1 MKFEP
6 YAYQERAIRKIEN
19 ETSAGL
25 FLDMGLGKTV
35 ITLTAIKDLIEDF
48 AVWRVLVTAP
58 PRVAADT
65 WTREFRK
72 WDHLQGLRVS
82 TVIGT
87 PKQRAAALE
96 KDADVYII
104 SRDCL
109 AWLVDYYQQK
119 RNGWPFDMLVIDEL
133 SGFKNSQTKRFRA
146 IRKTLP
152 CTKRV
157 VGLTGTP
164 SPNGLIDLW
173 AQIYLLDRG
182 ERLGRTLGFYREKY
196 FRPGKRNG
204 FVVYQWEPVRGA
216 QEAIEDKL
224 RDLCLSMSAEDYL
237 QLPDFRTVIYPV
249 KLSEKVLRKYRK
261 MERELLIDVDG
272 QTVDAVNAAALTTKL
287 LQISSG
293 AIYDENGDVA
303 VLHEDK
309 LDALDE
315 IVESASGENVIVFY
329 AYRHELER
337 LKKRYPEAVD
347 VKDKDAISRWKKGE
361 ISMLLAHP
369 ASAGHGLN
377 LQSGGHISIW
387 YGLTTNLEYYQQ
399 ANKRLHRQG
408 QTRPVVN
415 YVLLS
420 RGTYDETVYHK
431 IIMSKEQEQESVIAA
446 LRARIKEVQ
455 DEWRMGL

>member
-1 MKFEP
+1 MEFYKP
-6 YAYQERAIRKIEN
+6 YDYQEYARRFIIDHDE
-19 ETSAGL
+19 AGL
-25 FLDMGLGKTV
+25 FLDMSLGKTV
-35 ITLTAIKDLIEDF
+35 VTLTALSDLSWDIG
-48 AVWRVLVTAP
+48 RVLVIAP
-58 PRVAADT
+58 KRPALDT
-65 WTREFRK
+65 WPEEIEK
-72 WDHLQGLRVS
+72 WEHLQDLDYAVA
-82 TVIGT
+82 IGT
-87 PKQRAAALE
+87 PQERRAALAQ
-96 KDADVYII
+96 DAYITI
-104 SRDCL
+104 INRENVV
-109 AWLVDYYQQK
+109 WLVNELK
-119 RNGWPFDMLVIDEL
+119 KKPWPYDCVVVDEL
-133 SGFKNSQTKRFRA
+133 TSFKSSKSQRFRA
-146 IRKTLP
+146 LKRMRPYIR
-152 CTKRV
+152 RV
-157 VGLTGTP
+157 IGLTGTP
-164 SPNGLIDLW
+164 ASNGYMDLW
-173 AQIYLLDRG
+173 AECFILDG
-182 ERLGRTLGFYREKY
+182 GAALGKTITGYRNQY
-196 FRPGKRNG
+196 FIPGRRNG
-204 FVVYQWEPVRGA
+204 AIIYDWVLREGA
-216 QEAIEDKL
+216 KEQILEKL
-224 RDLCLSMSAEDYL
+224 KSFCVTMKSEDYL
-237 QLPDFRTVIYPV
+237 QLPDFRTAIYPV

-347 VKDKDAISRWKKGE
+347 VKDKDAIPRWKKGE

-420 RGTYDETVYHK
+420 RGTYDEIVYHR

-455 DEWRMGL
+455 DA

>member
-1 MKFEP
+1 MEFYKP
-6 YAYQERAIRKIEN
+6 YDYQEYARRFIIDHDE
-19 ETSAGL
+19 AGL
-25 FLDMGLGKTV
+25 FLDMSLGKTV
-35 ITLTAIKDLIEDF
+35 VTLTALSDLSWDIG
-48 AVWRVLVTAP
+48 RVLVIAP
-58 PRVAADT
+58 KRPALDT
-65 WTREFRK
+65 WPEEIEK
-72 WDHLQGLRVS
+72 WEHLQDLDYAVA
-82 TVIGT
+82 IGT
-87 PKQRAAALE
+87 PQERRAALAQ
-96 KDADVYII
+96 DAYITI
-104 SRDCL
+104 INRENVV
-109 AWLVDYYQQK
+109 WLVNELK
-119 RNGWPFDMLVIDEL
+119 KKPWPYDCVVVDEL
-133 SGFKNSQTKRFRA
+133 TSFKSSKSQRFRA
-146 IRKTLP
+146 LKRMRPYIR
-152 CTKRV
+152 RV
-157 VGLTGTP
+157 IGLTGTP
-164 SPNGLIDLW
+164 ASNGYMDLW
-173 AQIYLLDRG
+173 AECFILDG
-182 ERLGRTLGFYREKY
+182 GAALGKTITGYRNQY
-196 FRPGKRNG
+196 FIPGRRNG
-204 FVVYQWEPVRGA
+204 AIIYDWVLREGA
-216 QEAIEDKL
+216 KEMILEKL
-224 RDLCLSMSAEDYL
+224 KSFCVTMKSEDYL

-249 KLSEKVLRKYRK
+249 KLSEKVFRKYRK
-261 MERELLIDVDG
+261 MERGLLIDVDG

-408 QTRPVVN
+408 QTQPVVN

>member
-1 MKFEP
+1 MEFYEP
-6 YAYQERAIRKIEN
+6 YDYQEYARRFIIDHDE
-19 ETSAGL
+19 AGL
-25 FLDMGLGKTV
+25 FLDMSLGKTV
-35 ITLTAIKDLIEDF
+35 VTLTALSDLSWDIG
-48 AVWRVLVTAP
+48 RVLVIAP
-58 PRVAADT
+58 KRPALDT
-65 WTREFRK
+65 WPEEIAK
-72 WDHLQGLRVS
+72 WEHLQDLDYAVA
-82 TVIGT
+82 IGT
-87 PKQRAAALE
+87 PKERRAALAR
-96 KDADVYII
+96 DAYITI
-104 SRDCL
+104 INRENVV
-109 AWLVDYYQQK
+109 WLVNELK
-119 RNGWPFDMLVIDEL
+119 KKPWPYDCVVVDEL
-133 SGFKNSQTKRFRA
+133 TSFKSSKSQRFRA
-146 IRKTLP
+146 LKRMRPYIR
-152 CTKRV
+152 RV
-157 VGLTGTP
+157 IGLTGTP
-164 SPNGLIDLW
+164 ASNGYMDLW
-173 AQIYLLDRG
+173 AECFILDG
-182 ERLGRTLGFYREKY
+182 GAALGRTITGYRNRY
-196 FRPGKRNG
+196 FVPGRRNG
-204 FVVYQWEPVRGA
+204 AVIYDWILREGA
-216 QEAIEDKL
+216 KEQILEKL
-224 RDLCLSMSAEDYL
+224 KSFCVTMKSEDYL

-293 AIYDENGDVA
+293 AIYDENGSVA
-303 VLHEDK
+303 YLHEDK

-315 IVESASGENVIVFY
+315 IIESATGENVIVFY

-347 VKDKDAISRWKKGE
+347 VKDKDAVSRWKKGE

-420 RGTYDETVYHK
+420 RGTYDETVYHR

-455 DEWRMGL
+455 NA

>member
-1 MKFEP
+1 MDFYKP
-6 YAYQERAIRKIEN
+6 YDYQEYARRFIIDHDE
-19 ETSAGL
+19 AGL
-25 FLDMGLGKTV
+25 FLDMSLGKTV
-35 ITLTAIKDLIEDF
+35 VTLTALSDLSWDIG
-48 AVWRVLVTAP
+48 RVLVIAP
-58 PRVAADT
+58 KRPALDT
-65 WTREFRK
+65 WPEEIGK
-72 WDHLQGLRVS
+72 WEHLRDLDYAVA
-82 TVIGT
+82 IGT
-87 PKQRAAALE
+87 PQERRAALAQ
-96 KDADVYII
+96 DAYITI
-104 SRDCL
+104 INRENVV
-109 AWLVDYYQQK
+109 WLVNELK
-119 RNGWPFDMLVIDEL
+119 KKPWPYDCVVVDEL
-133 SGFKNSQTKRFRA
+133 TSFKSSKSQRFRA
-146 IRKTLP
+146 LKRMRPYIR
-152 CTKRV
+152 RV
-157 VGLTGTP
+157 IGLTGTP
-164 SPNGLIDLW
+164 ASNGYMDLW
-173 AQIYLLDRG
+173 AECFILDG
-182 ERLGRTLGFYREKY
+182 GAALGKTITGYRNQY
-196 FRPGKRNG
+196 FIPGRRNG
-204 FVVYQWEPVRGA
+204 AIIYDWVLREGA
-216 QEAIEDKL
+216 KEQILEKL
-224 RDLCLSMSAEDYL
+224 KSFCVTMKSEDYL

-249 KLSEKVLRKYRK
+249 NLSEKVLRKYRK

-377 LQSGGHISIW
+377 LQTGGHISIW

-420 RGTYDETVYHK
+420 RGTYDETVYHR